1 MNVTVER
8 VENEATLKIT
18 APAAEVNA
26 GYKKAVQKIAD
37 QANIPGFRKGKAPRA
52 IIEMHYGKEAVKQEA
67 FEIVANKAYSEALD
81 QEKLIPVSDPKVE
94 ESTFEEGKD
103 MELTIKVTLKPEPEL
118 GEYKGLHVEKKEVE
132 VTDEQVDAQIKDMM
146 GRDAK
151 MVVAEEG
158 AVIEKGDF
166 AIIDFAGTVDGEP
179 FSGGEGKGYPLE
191 VGSNSFIPG
200 FEDQLVGLSKGDST
214 DVEVTFPEDYF
225 EKDLAGKEA
234 IFKVNIQDVKRKE
247 LPELNDEYVASKT
260 DFKTVEELRANYK
273 ERMQKAAEAN
283 AKAEYEHELID
294 LAVANAKFSVPE
306 IMIEDKISQMV
317 EEMKMSLE
325 SRKMSLDMYMQYTGL
340 DMAKIRENQ
349 RPVAEENV
357 KTDLVLDA
365 IAKAEDI
372 QVDMADVDAEI
383 AAISAQ
389 HGASPEEVK
398 KIIKGN
404 GTMGLLLANILRRK
418 AAHVVIDSA
427 K

>member
-37 QANIPGFRKGKAPRA
+37 QANIPGFRKGKASRA

-132 VTDEQVDAQIKDMM
+132 VSDEQVDAQIKDMM

-225 EKDLAGKEA
+225 VKDLAGKEA

>member
-132 VTDEQVDAQIKDMM
+132 VTDEQVDAQIKDRM

-225 EKDLAGKEA
+225 VKDLAGKEA

>member
-26 GYKKAVQKIAD
+26 GYKKAVKKIAD

-132 VTDEQVDAQIKDMM
+132 ITDEQVDAQIKDMM

-225 EKDLAGKEA
+225 VKDLAGKEA

>member
-225 EKDLAGKEA
+225 VKDLAGKEA

-247 LPELNDEYVASKT
+247 LPELNDEYIASKT

>member
-26 GYKKAVQKIAD
+26 GYKKAVKKIAD
-37 QANIPGFRKGKAPRA
+37 QVNIPGFRKGKAPRA

-166 AIIDFAGTVDGEP
+166 AIIDFAGTVDSEP

-225 EKDLAGKEA
+225 VKDLAGKEA

>member
-179 FSGGEGKGYPLE
+179 FSGGECKGYPLE

-225 EKDLAGKEA
+225 VKDLAGKEA

>member
-1 MNVTVER
+1 
-8 VENEATLKIT
+8 
-18 APAAEVNA
+18 
-26 GYKKAVQKIAD
+26 
-37 QANIPGFRKGKAPRA
+37 
-52 IIEMHYGKEAVKQEA
+52 
-67 FEIVANKAYSEALD
+67 
-81 QEKLIPVSDPKVE
+81 
-94 ESTFEEGKD
+94 
-103 MELTIKVTLKPEPEL
+103 
-118 GEYKGLHVEKKEVE
+118 
-132 VTDEQVDAQIKDMM
+132 
-146 GRDAK
+146 
-151 MVVAEEG
+151 
-158 AVIEKGDF
+158 
-166 AIIDFAGTVDGEP
+166 
-179 FSGGEGKGYPLE
+179 
-191 VGSNSFIPG
+191 
-200 FEDQLVGLSKGDST
+200 
-214 DVEVTFPEDYF
+214 
-225 EKDLAGKEA
+225 
-234 IFKVNIQDVKRKE
+234 
-247 LPELNDEYVASKT
+247 
-260 DFKTVEELRANYK
+260 
-273 ERMQKAAEAN
+273 MQKAAEAN

>member
-67 FEIVANKAYSEALD
+67 FEIVANKEYSEALN

-225 EKDLAGKEA
+225 VKALAGKEA

-260 DFKTVEELRANYK
+260 EFKTVEDLRANYK

>member
-1 MNVTVER
+1 MNVTVEK

-26 GYKKAVQKIAD
+26 GYKKAVKKIAD
-37 QANIPGFRKGKAPRA
+37 QVNIPGFRKGKAPRA

-132 VTDEQVDAQIKDMM
+132 ITDEQVDAQIKDMM

-200 FEDQLVGLSKGDST
+200 FENQLVGLSKGDST

-225 EKDLAGKEA
+225 VKDLAGKEA
-234 IFKVNIQDVKRKE
+234 VFKVNIQDVKRKE

-317 EEMKMSLE
+317 DEMKMSLE

-389 HGASPEEVK
+389 HGAAPEEVK